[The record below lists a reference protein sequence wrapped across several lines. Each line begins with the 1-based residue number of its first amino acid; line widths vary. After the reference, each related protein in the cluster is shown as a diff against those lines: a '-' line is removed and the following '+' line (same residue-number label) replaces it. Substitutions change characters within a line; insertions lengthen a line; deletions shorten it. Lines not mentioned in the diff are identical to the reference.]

1 MTSQTKQKGMLLVE
15 VLVALLLFVVGIVG
29 LINTMGISQ
38 KAMADTASRSES
50 STFTSDIVQKIR
62 VAADTSSTL
71 AAFQTSLQAFQH
83 QATTT
88 SPCVFAG
95 TASANAIVTGWVTD
109 VTTGAKRLPGSTAS
123 MQQILVDTSATGF
136 NKITVTVCWKG
147 PNDVQLRRN
156 TYTAYV
162 NANF

>member
-1 MTSQTKQKGMLLVE
+1 MNKQKHQKGMLLVE
-15 VLVALLLFVVGIVG
+15 VLVALLLFVVGILG

-62 VAADTSSTL
+62 VAADTSSL
-71 AAFQTSLQAFQH
+71 ANFQTSLQTFQH
-83 QATTT
+83 LPTTT

-95 TASANAIVTGWVTD
+95 AASGNAIVTAWVTD
-109 VTTGAKRLPGSTAS
+109 VTTGAKRLPGSTAT

-147 PNDVQLRRN
+147 PNDLQLRKN